1 MYRCQVTCGDFG
13 AGAFGMVMC
22 ECVGQGYIRRISV
35 RVVGGIHTADD
46 GGRYGFHGGSAAY
59 GDRHHRERRLADCR
73 EH

>member
-22 ECVGQGYIRRISV
+22 ECAGQGCIRTVSV

-46 GGRYGFHGGSAAY
+46 GGR
-59 GDRHHRERRLADCR
+59 L
-73 EH
+73 